1 MAPAADTWVSYHP
14 ALQEPTFGPSS
25 ILAAGRTMG
34 LALCGRAKPLEASMS
49 QCHDTYDPIEQS
61 PVLTTPS
68 NAPLLDGAQCH
79 DTYEDKEPASP
90 SDGAGTEQRAG

>member
-1 MAPAADTWVSYHP
+1 
-14 ALQEPTFGPSS
+14 
-25 ILAAGRTMG
+25 
-34 LALCGRAKPLEASMS
+34 MS